1 MDNKSDEQLLTM
13 QAIIE
18 ANRQESD
25 EKMKKLS
32 EDLKAMITSTII
44 KMIDQINISKT
55 SQDQKY

>member
-55 SQDQKY
+55 SQDQKD